1 MAGNIQ
7 GFIKELAFEEA
18 LTNHLLKYGWNE
30 VIKNPTEEELV
41 ENWANII
48 YDNNREIDKLGNY
61 PLTASEMQQVMDTV
75 NMKSSPYEMN
85 RFINGKE
92 VCIKRD
98 NEADTNNFG
107 KEVYLK
113 IFDPMEISSGQS
125 RYQIVR
131 QPKFKS
137 ADAMLGDR
145 HGDVMLLINGMP
157 VIHIEL
163 KRSKIDVS
171 QACFQIKRYVHEG
184 VFQSGIFSMV
194 QIYVAM
200 TPEKTLYFANPGTE
214 DRFQKQFYFHWADY
228 NNNEI
233 HDWKQVASN
242 LLSIPMAHQMV
253 GFYTIADDKDKT
265 LKVLRSY
272 QYFAVSKI
280 SDVVHNTNWDDHLHR
295 GGYVWHTTGSGKTM
309 TSFKSAQLIATSGDA
324 DKVVFLLDR
333 IELALQSLDEFRGFA
348 GEGDEIQDTADTSV
362 LLAKLKSTDNDD
374 RLIVTSIQKMSN
386 IKEGAPASGGGT
398 ITREL
403 IEKIG
408 KKRLV
413 FIIDE
418 CHRSVFGDMLIS
430 IKHTFPRALLFG
442 FTGTPVFEEN
452 AKHEITTE
460 TLFGDTL
467 HKYTIASGIPD
478 GNVLGFDPYMVKTYD
493 DDELRELVA
502 FHQIDLKLI
511 ERNPGQPTKK
521 RTTEQYLKLIS
532 EDEELRKIY
541 DRFVN
546 KLKMQETY
554 TEDGKPMKGIEA
566 YLPRDIYECD
576 KHHIAVAN
584 DIVKSREKLSKNGKF
599 HAMLATK
606 NIPEAIAYYQLF
618 KQYHPSLNVVAVFDS
633 NIDNS
638 DGGIVREDAI
648 KEMLTDYNAKYGTNY
663 QLANYAKYKKDVA
676 KRLAHKKPYI
686 CIENDHSQQIDLL
699 IVVTQMLT
707 GYDSKWIN
715 TLYVDKVM
723 KYVDIIQAF
732 SRTNRLFG
740 PDKPFGTIKYYTK
753 PYTMEQ
759 NINDALEVYVD
770 RPLGVFVD
778 KLEKN
783 LSNINQR
790 FLTIR
795 DIFHSHKIMHFE
807 KLPDSRESRNMFA
820 KCFSEM
826 THLLEAAKLQGFVW
840 EKSEYEFQHGNT
852 YTKVK
857 MELDEQTYLILLQRY
872 RELFE
877 GGGEGG
883 DPKEAWEYT
892 IDTYITETGTG
903 TINADYINSK
913 FQKFIKNL
921 YTEGAGSEITKAAF
935 EELCKTFA
943 TLSQKDQ
950 RTALIILHD
959 IQSGDL
965 HLEQGKTINDYIAEY
980 QISELKKQIMN
991 LSEATGVNASQLI
1004 NIMSSDVNEQNLN
1017 EFNRFENLKLTLDL
1031 QKTRDFLVRITG
1043 SVCPPFLVMP
1053 KADQI
1058 LRKFILDSAAR
1069 EHILLAWL
1077 HDDVTLEN
1085 AATPLADEETDKPTE
1100 ENTEDATE
1108 EPTPN
1113 NDKIRCCIKDIL
1125 ENTLAGV
1132 ARHMRPQEEVID
1144 SVFYVLGKESLES
1157 LDSVGLFI
1165 SRAFSNLFAKK
1176 PTIVDKHVA
1185 FNLLVTK
1192 FEAYLKK
1199 LYYLMENKE
1208 VGPYHEGEPVTWK
1221 DVIHAI
1227 RPLWSLKYHG
1237 KAEYQTL
1244 YQYLMMVKE
1253 WRNKEAHISPT
1264 ASEQEIDTAI
1274 NIIITMYFYATGSCI
1289 TELESK
1295 VHNVGEEKGA
1305 KPVAP
1310 HSYSRY
1316 VFDNENATGQDDG
1329 FDGYGNEVMMAAERL
1344 SVNDLNEATRWEI
1357 LKKSITKLIN
1367 YSYSRKNAVFTKL
1380 RHWEAI
1386 YRIAVDYGFAI
1397 DGDYDYFKK
1406 KIDEMELR
1414 NLPYRLSSHFLASN
1428 NVGVY
1433 AKDIKEW
1440 TDEGL
1445 EGRKLAEYE
1454 DIKKCADVFEVIV
1467 ENMIKESKSN

>member
-1 MAGNIQ
+1 MADNIQ
-7 GFIKELAFEEA
+7 SFIKELAFEEA
-18 LTNHLLKYGWNE
+18 LTNHLLGHGWNE
-30 VIKNPTEEELV
+30 VIMNPTEEQLV
-41 ENWANII
+41 ENWARII
-48 YDNNREIDKLGNY
+48 YDNNREIDKLGNC
-61 PLTASEMQQVMDTV
+61 PLTASEMQQVMDKV
-75 NMKSSPYEMN
+75 NMVSSPYEMN
-85 RFINGKE
+85 RFINAKQ

-125 RYQIVR
+125 RYQIAR
-131 QPKFKS
+131 QPKFKTAS
-137 ADAMLGDR
+137 EMMGDR
-145 HGDVMLLINGMP
+145 RGDVMLLINGMP

-163 KRSKIDVS
+163 KRSKVDVS

-200 TPEKTLYFANPGTE
+200 TPEETLYFANPGTE
-214 DRFQKQFYFHWADY
+214 DRFSPQFYFHWEDF
-228 NNNEI
+228 NNVI
-233 HDWKQVASN
+233 VRDWRQVATN

-280 SDVVHNTNWDDHLHR
+280 SDRVKETNWDDHLHR
-295 GGYVWHTTGSGKTM
+295 GGYIWHTTGSGKTM
-309 TSFKSAQLIATSGDA
+309 SSFKSAELIAKSGDA

-333 IELALQSLDEFRGFA
+333 IELALQSLDEYRGFA
-348 GEGDEIQDTADTSV
+348 GESDEIQDTADTSV

-386 IKEGAPASGGGT
+386 LKEGAAISGGGT
-398 ITREL
+398 ITKEL
-403 IEKIG
+403 IDKIG

-418 CHRSVFGDMLIS
+418 CHRSVFGDMLVS

-452 AKHEITTE
+452 AKNEITTE
-460 TLFGDTL
+460 TLFGDML

-478 GNVLGFDPYMVKTYD
+478 GNVLGFDPYMVNTYD
-493 DDELRELVA
+493 ENELRELVA
-502 FHQIDLKLI
+502 FRQIDLKLK
-511 ERNPGQPTKK
+511 ERNPDEPISQKSV
-521 RTTEQYLKLIS
+521 EEYLELIDR
-532 EDEELRKIY
+532 DEELAKIY

-546 KLKMQETY
+546 QLQMPESY
-554 TEDGKPMKGIEA
+554 TENGKQIRGIEA
-566 YLPRDIYECD
+566 YLPKDIYQCD
-576 KHHIAVAN
+576 KHHIEVAN
-584 DIVKSREKLSKNGKF
+584 DIMKSREKLSKNGKF

-618 KQYHPSLNVVAVFDS
+618 KQYHPSLNVVAVFDN

-648 KEMLTDYNAKYGTNY
+648 NEMLTDYNAKYGMNY
-663 QLANYAKYKKDVA
+663 RLANYAQYKKDVA

-686 CIENDHSQQIDLL
+686 GIENDHAQQIDLL

-740 PDKPFGTIKYYTK
+740 PDKPFGTIKYYAY

-790 FLTIR
+790 FLSIR
-795 DIFHSHKIMHFE
+795 DIFHSHNIMSFE
-807 KLPDSRESRNMFA
+807 KLPETREDRNMFA

-840 EKSEYEFQHGNT
+840 EKSEYEFQHGST
-852 YTKVK
+852 YTTVK

-877 GGGEGG
+877 HVGPGEPK
-883 DPKEAWEYT
+883 DPWEYQ

-903 TINADYINSK
+903 TINAEYINSK

-921 YTEGAGSEITKAAF
+921 YTEGPGSEMTKAAL

-965 HLEQGKTINDYIAEY
+965 HLEQGKTIYDYIAEY
-980 QISELKKQIMN
+980 QITELKKQIMN

-1031 QKTRDFLVRITG
+1031 QKTREFLKKITG
-1043 SVCPPFLVMP
+1043 ADCPPFLVMP

-1058 LRKFILDSAAR
+1058 LRKFILDSVAR
-1069 EHILLAWL
+1069 EYILLAWL
-1077 HDDVTLEN
+1077 HDEITLEN
-1085 AATPLADEETDKPTE
+1085 AASYPSSEETVTNQEEKPDEEPV
-1100 ENTEDATE
+1100 
-1108 EPTPN
+1108 PN
-1113 NDKIRCCIKDIL
+1113 IDKIRYSIKDIL
-1125 ENTLAGV
+1125 KGTLADV
-1132 ARHMRPQEEVID
+1132 ESYMRPQEEVLD
-1144 SVFYVLGKESLES
+1144 SVFYVLGKETLET
-1157 LDSVGLFI
+1157 LDGVGLFI
-1165 SRAFSNLFAKK
+1165 NRAFTNLFVKEAS
-1176 PTIVDKHVA
+1176 IVDKHVA

-1199 LYYLMENKE
+1199 LYYLMKGKE
-1208 VGPYHEGEPVTWK
+1208 VSPQHEGAPVTWK
-1221 DVIHAI
+1221 DVIHAV
-1227 RPLWSLKYHG
+1227 RPLWTLKYND
-1237 KAEYQTL
+1237 KPAYQTL
-1244 YQYLMMVKE
+1244 YQYLLMVKE
-1253 WRNKEAHISPT
+1253 WRNNEAHISPT
-1264 ASEQEIDTAI
+1264 ASEQEIDAAI
-1274 NIIITMYFYATGSCI
+1274 HIDITMYFFATGSCI
-1289 TELESK
+1289 TKLESNRRSSERRK
-1295 VHNVGEEKGA
+1295 QILHPHPSRPYTLDNADSAEHEDMYGDSMMM
-1305 KPVAP
+1305 VAD
-1310 HSYSRY
+1310 R
-1316 VFDNENATGQDDG
+1316 
-1329 FDGYGNEVMMAAERL
+1329 M
-1344 SVNDLNEATRWEI
+1344 SVKNLEEATRLEI
-1357 LKKSITKLIN
+1357 LKSCITKLLN
-1367 YSYSRKNAVFTKL
+1367 YSYYKRNTVFCKL

-1386 YRIAVDYGFAI
+1386 YRVAVDYGFTI
-1397 DGDYDYFKK
+1397 DGDFSYFKTV
-1406 KIDEMELR
+1406 IDGMNLQD
-1414 NLPYRLSSHFLASN
+1414 LPYTLTPNFLAN
-1428 NVGVY
+1428 HHVGIY
-1433 AKDIKEW
+1433 TKDLKDW
-1440 TDEGL
+1440 TSEGL
-1445 EGRKLAEYE
+1445 EGKELSEYE
-1454 DIKKCADVFEVIV
+1454 DIKKCAYVFESIV
-1467 ENMIKESKSN
+1467 KNNIRVYKA

>member
-1 MAGNIQ
+1 MSNNIQ

-18 LTNHLLKYGWNE
+18 LTNHLLKHGWNE

-41 ENWANII
+41 QNWASII

-125 RYQIVR
+125 RYQIAR
-131 QPKFKS
+131 QPRFKT
-137 ADAMLGDR
+137 ADDMMGDR
-145 HGDVMLLINGMP
+145 RGDMMLLINGMP

-171 QACFQIKRYVHEG
+171 QACYQIKRYVHEG

-200 TPEKTLYFANPGTE
+200 TPEETLYFANPGGE
-214 DRFQKQFYFHWADY
+214 DRFQKQFYFHWEDF
-228 NNNEI
+228 NNQVVS
-233 HDWKQVASN
+233 DWKQVASN

-272 QYFAVSKI
+272 QYFAVSRI
-280 SDVVHNTNWDDHLHR
+280 SDVVKKTNWDDHLHR

-309 TSFKSAQLIATSGDA
+309 TSFKSAQLIAASGDA

-333 IELALQSLDEFRGFA
+333 IELALQSLDEYRGFA
-348 GEGDEIQDTADTSV
+348 GEEDEIQDTADTSI
-362 LLAKLKSTDNDD
+362 LLDKLKSTDNDD

-386 IKEGAPASGGGT
+386 IKEGAPTAGGGT

-403 IEKIG
+403 IDKIG
-408 KKRLV
+408 QKRLV

-442 FTGTPVFEEN
+442 FTGTPVFKEN
-452 AKHEITTE
+452 AKNEITTS
-460 TLFGDTL
+460 TLFGNEL
-467 HKYTIASGIPD
+467 HKYTIANGIPD
-478 GNVLGFDPYMVKTYD
+478 GNVLGFDPYMVNTYD
-493 DDELRELVA
+493 DNELRELVA
-502 FHQIDLKLI
+502 FHQIDLKLK
-511 ERNPGQPTKK
+511 ERNPDEPISKK
-521 RTTEQYLKLIS
+521 TTEDYLKLID
-532 EDEELRKIY
+532 EDEELRNIY

-546 KLKMQETY
+546 KLQMPETY
-554 TEDGKPMKGIEA
+554 TENGKQTKGIEA
-566 YLPRDIYECD
+566 YLPSDIYECD

-584 DIVKSREKLSKNGKF
+584 DIMKSREKLSKNGKF

-606 NIPEAIAYYQLF
+606 NIPEAIAYYKLF
-618 KQYHPSLNVVAVFDS
+618 KKYHPSLNVVAVFDS

-648 KEMLTDYNAKYGTNY
+648 CEMLTDYNAKYGMSY
-663 QLANYAKYKKDVA
+663 KLANYAQYKKDVA

-686 CIENDHSQQIDLL
+686 GIEGDHSQQIDLL

-759 NINDALEVYVD
+759 NINDALDVYVD

-783 LSNINQR
+783 LCNINQR
-790 FLTIR
+790 FLSIR
-795 DIFHSHKIMHFE
+795 DIFHSQKIMNYE
-807 KLPDSRESRNMFA
+807 KLPEGREDRNMFA

-840 EKSEYEFQHGNT
+840 EKNEYEFQHGNT

-872 RELFE
+872 RELFQA
-877 GGGEGG
+877 GDGG
-883 DPKEAWEYT
+883 DPKEPWEYT

-903 TINADYINSK
+903 TINADYIDSK

-921 YTEGAGSEITKAAF
+921 YTEGPGSEMTKAAF

-950 RTALIILHD
+950 RTTLIILHD

-991 LSEATGVNASQLI
+991 LSEATDINASQLI
-1004 NIMSSDVNEQNLN
+1004 NIMSSNVDEKNLN
-1017 EFNRFENLKLTLDL
+1017 EYNRFENLKLTLNL
-1031 QKTRDFLVRITG
+1031 QKTREFLVRVTG
-1043 SVCPPFLVMP
+1043 SACPPFLVMP
-1053 KADQI
+1053 KMDQI
-1058 LRKFILDSAAR
+1058 LRKFILDSVSR
-1069 EHILLAWL
+1069 ERILLAWL

-1085 AATPLADEETDKPTE
+1085 AAEQAEAMENEDKEKADAEQQMAETGTTETDSH
-1100 ENTEDATE
+1100 
-1108 EPTPN
+1108 EPDV
-1113 NDKIRCCIKDIL
+1113 DKIKSSIRTIL
-1125 ENTLAGV
+1125 NSTLAGV
-1132 ARHMRPQEEVID
+1132 AENMRTEDEIVN
-1144 SVFYVLGKESLES
+1144 SVFYVLRRESLEE
-1157 LDSVGLFI
+1157 LDGVGIFI
-1165 SRAFSNLFAKK
+1165 SQAFASLFGKK
-1176 PTIVDKHVA
+1176 PTLVDKHVA

-1192 FEAYLKK
+1192 YEAYLKK
-1199 LYYLMENKE
+1199 LFYLMKGREIR
-1208 VGPYHEGEPVTWK
+1208 PHHEGEPVTWK
-1221 DVIHAI
+1221 DVIYAV
-1227 RPLWSLKYHG
+1227 RPLWSLKYSE
-1237 KAEYQTL
+1237 KSEYQTL
-1244 YQYLMMVKE
+1244 YQYLLMVKE

-1264 ASEQEIDTAI
+1264 ASEQEIDAAI
-1274 NIIITMYFYATGSCI
+1274 NIIITMYFFATGSCI
-1289 TELESK
+1289 TELESNGHD
-1295 VHNVGEEKGA
+1295 VEEDF
-1305 KPVAP
+1305 VAESP
-1310 HSYSRY
+1310 HKRARRY
-1316 VFDNENATGQDDG
+1316 VYKAELENERS
-1329 FDGYGNEVMMAAERL
+1329 MAAEGLDDSKREE
-1344 SVNDLNEATRWEI
+1344 N
-1357 LKKSITKLIN
+1357 KK
-1367 YSYSRKNAVFTKL
+1367 Y
-1380 RHWEAI
+1380 
-1386 YRIAVDYGFAI
+1386 
-1397 DGDYDYFKK
+1397 KK
-1406 KIDEMELR
+1406 QD
-1414 NLPYRLSSHFLASN
+1414 
-1428 NVGVY
+1428 
-1433 AKDIKEW
+1433 
-1440 TDEGL
+1440 
-1445 EGRKLAEYE
+1445 
-1454 DIKKCADVFEVIV
+1454 
-1467 ENMIKESKSN
+1467 

>member
-1 MAGNIQ
+1 MSNNIQ

-18 LTNHLLKYGWNE
+18 LTNHLLKHGWNE

-41 ENWANII
+41 ENWASII

-75 NMKSSPYEMN
+75 NMKGSPYEMN
-85 RFINGKE
+85 RFINGKQ

-125 RYQIVR
+125 RYQIAR
-131 QPKFKS
+131 QPRFKT
-137 ADAMLGDR
+137 ADDMMGDR
-145 HGDVMLLINGMP
+145 RGDMMLLINGMP

-171 QACFQIKRYVHEG
+171 QACYQIKRYVHEG

-200 TPEKTLYFANPGTE
+200 TPEETLYFANPGGE
-214 DRFQKQFYFHWADY
+214 DRFQKQFYFHWEDF
-228 NNNEI
+228 NNQVVS
-233 HDWKQVASN
+233 DWKQVASN

-272 QYFAVSKI
+272 QYFAVSRI
-280 SDVVHNTNWDDHLHR
+280 SDVVKKTNWDDHLHR

-309 TSFKSAQLIATSGDA
+309 TSFKSAQLIAASGDA

-333 IELALQSLDEFRGFA
+333 IELALQSLDEYRGFA
-348 GEGDEIQDTADTSV
+348 GDGDEIQDTADTSI
-362 LLAKLKSTDNDD
+362 LLDKLKSTDNDD

-386 IKEGAPASGGGT
+386 IKEGAPTAGGGT

-403 IEKIG
+403 IDKIG
-408 KKRLV
+408 QKRLV

-442 FTGTPVFEEN
+442 FTGTPVFKEN
-452 AKHEITTE
+452 AKNEITTG
-460 TLFGDTL
+460 TLFGNEL
-467 HKYTIASGIPD
+467 HKYTIANGIPD
-478 GNVLGFDPYMVKTYD
+478 GNVLGFDPYMVNTYD
-493 DDELRELVA
+493 DNELRELVA
-502 FHQIDLKLI
+502 FHQIDLKLK
-511 ERNPGQPTKK
+511 ERNPDEPISKK
-521 RTTEQYLKLIS
+521 TTEDYLKLID
-532 EDEELRKIY
+532 EDEELRNIY
-541 DRFVN
+541 GRFVN
-546 KLKMQETY
+546 KLQMPETY
-554 TEDGKPMKGIEA
+554 TENGKQMKGIEA

-584 DIVKSREKLSKNGKF
+584 DIMKSREKLSKNGKF

-606 NIPEAIAYYQLF
+606 NIPEAIAYYKLF
-618 KQYHPSLNVVAVFDS
+618 KKYHPSLNVVAVFDR

-648 KEMLTDYNAKYGTNY
+648 CEMLTDYNAKYGMNY
-663 QLANYAKYKKDVA
+663 KLANYAQYKKDVA

-686 CIENDHSQQIDLL
+686 GIEGDHSQQIDLL

-759 NINDALEVYVD
+759 NINDALDVYVD

-783 LSNINQR
+783 LCNINQR
-790 FLTIR
+790 FLSIR
-795 DIFHSHKIMHFE
+795 DIFHSQKIMNYE
-807 KLPDSRESRNMFA
+807 KLPEGREDRNMFA

-840 EKSEYEFQHGNT
+840 EKNEYEFQHGNT

-872 RELFE
+872 RELFQA
-877 GGGEGG
+877 GGGG
-883 DPKEAWEYT
+883 DPKEPWEYT

-903 TINADYINSK
+903 TINADYIDSK

-921 YTEGAGSEITKAAF
+921 YTEGPGSEMTKAAF

-991 LSEATGVNASQLI
+991 LSEATDINASQLI
-1004 NIMSSDVNEQNLN
+1004 NIMSSNVDEKNLN
-1017 EFNRFENLKLTLDL
+1017 EYNRFENLKLTLNL
-1031 QKTRDFLVRITG
+1031 QKTREFLVRVTG
-1043 SVCPPFLVMP
+1043 SACPPFLVMP
-1053 KADQI
+1053 KMDQI
-1058 LRKFILDSAAR
+1058 LRKFILDSVSR
-1069 EHILLAWL
+1069 ERILLAWL

-1085 AATPLADEETDKPTE
+1085 AAEQAEAMEKEDKEKANTENKAAETGATETDSH
-1100 ENTEDATE
+1100 
-1108 EPTPN
+1108 EPDV
-1113 NDKIRCCIKDIL
+1113 DKIKSGIRTIL
-1125 ENTLAGV
+1125 NSTLAGV
-1132 ARHMRPQEEVID
+1132 AENMRTEDEIVN
-1144 SVFYVLGKESLES
+1144 SVFYVLRRESLET
-1157 LDSVGLFI
+1157 LDGVGIFI
-1165 SRAFSNLFAKK
+1165 SQAFASLFGKK
-1176 PTIVDKHVA
+1176 PTLVDKHVA

-1192 FEAYLKK
+1192 YEAYLKK
-1199 LYYLMENKE
+1199 LFYLMKGREIR
-1208 VGPYHEGEPVTWK
+1208 PHHEGEPVTWK
-1221 DVIHAI
+1221 DVIYAV
-1227 RPLWSLKYHG
+1227 RPLWSLKYSE
-1237 KAEYQTL
+1237 KSEYQTL
-1244 YQYLMMVKE
+1244 YQYLLMVKE

-1264 ASEQEIDTAI
+1264 ASEQEIDAAI
-1274 NIIITMYFYATGSCI
+1274 NIIITMYFFATGSCI
-1289 TELESK
+1289 TELESNGHD
-1295 VHNVGEEKGA
+1295 VEEDF
-1305 KPVAP
+1305 VAESP
-1310 HSYSRY
+1310 HKRARRY
-1316 VFDNENATGQDDG
+1316 VYKAELENERS
-1329 FDGYGNEVMMAAERL
+1329 MAAEGLDDSKREE
-1344 SVNDLNEATRWEI
+1344 N
-1357 LKKSITKLIN
+1357 KK
-1367 YSYSRKNAVFTKL
+1367 Y
-1380 RHWEAI
+1380 
-1386 YRIAVDYGFAI
+1386 
-1397 DGDYDYFKK
+1397 KK
-1406 KIDEMELR
+1406 QD
-1414 NLPYRLSSHFLASN
+1414 
-1428 NVGVY
+1428 
-1433 AKDIKEW
+1433 
-1440 TDEGL
+1440 
-1445 EGRKLAEYE
+1445 
-1454 DIKKCADVFEVIV
+1454 
-1467 ENMIKESKSN
+1467 

>member
-1 MAGNIQ
+1 MSNNIQ

-18 LTNHLLKYGWNE
+18 LTNHLLKHGWNE

-41 ENWANII
+41 ENWASII

-125 RYQIVR
+125 RYQIAR
-131 QPKFKS
+131 QPRFKT
-137 ADAMLGDR
+137 ADDMMGDR
-145 HGDVMLLINGMP
+145 RGDMMLLINGMP

-171 QACFQIKRYVHEG
+171 QACYQIKRYVHEG

-200 TPEKTLYFANPGTE
+200 TPEETLYFANPGGE
-214 DRFQKQFYFHWADY
+214 DRFQKQFYFHWEDF
-228 NNNEI
+228 NNQVVS
-233 HDWKQVASN
+233 DWKQVASN

-272 QYFAVSKI
+272 QYFAVSRI
-280 SDVVHNTNWDDHLHR
+280 SDVVKKTNWDDHLHR

-309 TSFKSAQLIATSGDA
+309 TSFKSAQLIAASGDA

-333 IELALQSLDEFRGFA
+333 IELALQSLDEYRGFA
-348 GEGDEIQDTADTSV
+348 GEGDEIQDTADTSI
-362 LLAKLKSTDNDD
+362 LLDKLKSIDNDD

-386 IKEGAPASGGGT
+386 IKEGAPTAGGGT

-403 IEKIG
+403 IDKIG
-408 KKRLV
+408 QKRLV

-442 FTGTPVFEEN
+442 FTGTPVFKEN
-452 AKHEITTE
+452 AKNEITTG
-460 TLFGDTL
+460 TLFGNQL
-467 HKYTIASGIPD
+467 HKYTIANGIPD
-478 GNVLGFDPYMVKTYD
+478 GNVLGFDPYMVNTYD
-493 DDELRELVA
+493 DNELRELVA
-502 FHQIDLKLI
+502 FHQIDLKLK
-511 ERNPGQPTKK
+511 ERNPDEPISKK
-521 RTTEQYLKLIS
+521 TTEDYLKLID
-532 EDEELRKIY
+532 EDEELRNIY

-546 KLKMQETY
+546 KLQMPEAY
-554 TEDGKPMKGIEA
+554 TENGKQMKGIEA
-566 YLPRDIYECD
+566 YLPSDIYECD

-584 DIVKSREKLSKNGKF
+584 DIMKSREKLSKNGKF

-606 NIPEAIAYYQLF
+606 NIPEAIAYYKLF
-618 KQYHPSLNVVAVFDS
+618 KKYHPSLNVVAVFDS

-648 KEMLTDYNAKYGTNY
+648 CEMLTDYNAKYGMSY
-663 QLANYAKYKKDVA
+663 KIANYAQYKKDVA

-686 CIENDHSQQIDLL
+686 GIENDHSQQIDLL

-759 NINDALEVYVD
+759 NINDALDVYVD

-783 LSNINQR
+783 LCNINQR
-790 FLTIR
+790 YLSIR
-795 DIFHSHKIMHFE
+795 DIFHSQKIMNYE
-807 KLPDSRESRNMFA
+807 KLPEGREDRNMFA

-840 EKSEYEFQHGNT
+840 EKNEYEFQHGNT

-872 RELFE
+872 RELFQA
-877 GGGEGG
+877 GGGG
-883 DPKEAWEYT
+883 DPKEPWEYT

-903 TINADYINSK
+903 TINADYIDSK

-921 YTEGAGSEITKAAF
+921 YTEGPGSEMTKAAF

-991 LSEATGVNASQLI
+991 LSEATDINASQLI
-1004 NIMSSDVNEQNLN
+1004 NIMSSNVDEKNLN
-1017 EFNRFENLKLTLDL
+1017 EYNRFENLKLTLNL
-1031 QKTRDFLVRITG
+1031 QKTREFLVRVTG
-1043 SVCPPFLVMP
+1043 SACPPFLVMP
-1053 KADQI
+1053 KMDQI
-1058 LRKFILDSAAR
+1058 LRKFILDSVSR
-1069 EHILLAWL
+1069 ERILLAWL

-1085 AATPLADEETDKPTE
+1085 AAEQAEAMEKEDKEKANTENKAAETGTTETDSH
-1100 ENTEDATE
+1100 
-1108 EPTPN
+1108 EPDV
-1113 NDKIRCCIKDIL
+1113 DKIKSSIRTIL
-1125 ENTLAGV
+1125 NSTLAGV
-1132 ARHMRPQEEVID
+1132 AENMRTEDEIVN
-1144 SVFYVLGKESLES
+1144 SVFYVLRRESLET
-1157 LDSVGLFI
+1157 LDGVGIFI
-1165 SRAFSNLFAKK
+1165 SQAFASLFGKK
-1176 PTIVDKHVA
+1176 PTLVDKHVA

-1192 FEAYLKK
+1192 YEAYLKK
-1199 LYYLMENKE
+1199 LFYLMKGREIR
-1208 VGPYHEGEPVTWK
+1208 PHHEGDPVTWK
-1221 DVIHAI
+1221 DVIYAV
-1227 RPLWSLKYHG
+1227 RPLWSLKYSE
-1237 KAEYQTL
+1237 KSEYQTL
-1244 YQYLMMVKE
+1244 YQYLLMVKE

-1264 ASEQEIDTAI
+1264 ASEQEIDAAI
-1274 NIIITMYFYATGSCI
+1274 NIIITMYFFATGSCI
-1289 TELESK
+1289 TELESNGHD
-1295 VHNVGEEKGA
+1295 VEEYFA
-1305 KPVAP
+1305 AESP
-1310 HSYSRY
+1310 HKRARRY
-1316 VFDNENATGQDDG
+1316 VYKAELENERS
-1329 FDGYGNEVMMAAERL
+1329 MAAEGL
-1344 SVNDLNEATRWEI
+1344 
-1357 LKKSITKLIN
+1357 
-1367 YSYSRKNAVFTKL
+1367 
-1380 RHWEAI
+1380 
-1386 YRIAVDYGFAI
+1386 G
-1397 DGDYDYFKK
+1397 
-1406 KIDEMELR
+1406 R
-1414 NLPYRLSSHFLASN
+1414 N
-1428 NVGVY
+1428 
-1433 AKDIKEW
+1433 
-1440 TDEGL
+1440 
-1445 EGRKLAEYE
+1445 
-1454 DIKKCADVFEVIV
+1454 V
-1467 ENMIKESKSN
+1467 EC

>member
-1 MAGNIQ
+1 MSNNIQ

-18 LTNHLLKYGWNE
+18 LTNHLLKHGWNE

-41 ENWANII
+41 ENWASII

-85 RFINGKE
+85 RFINGKQ

-125 RYQIVR
+125 RYQIAR
-131 QPKFKS
+131 QPRFKT
-137 ADAMLGDR
+137 ADDMMGDR
-145 HGDVMLLINGMP
+145 RGDMMLLINGMP

-171 QACFQIKRYVHEG
+171 QACYQIKRYVHEG

-200 TPEKTLYFANPGTE
+200 TPEETLYFANPGGE
-214 DRFQKQFYFHWADY
+214 DRFQKQFYFHWEDF
-228 NNNEI
+228 NNQVVS
-233 HDWKQVASN
+233 DWKQVASN

-272 QYFAVSKI
+272 QYFAVSRI
-280 SDVVHNTNWDDHLHR
+280 SDVVKKTNWDDHLHR

-309 TSFKSAQLIATSGDA
+309 TSFKSAQLIAASGDA

-333 IELALQSLDEFRGFA
+333 IELALQSLDEYRGFA
-348 GEGDEIQDTADTSV
+348 GDGDEIQDTADTSI
-362 LLAKLKSTDNDD
+362 LLDKLKSTDNDD

-386 IKEGAPASGGGT
+386 IKEGAPTAGGGT

-403 IEKIG
+403 IDKIG
-408 KKRLV
+408 QKRLV

-442 FTGTPVFEEN
+442 FTGTPVFKEN
-452 AKHEITTE
+452 AKNEITTG
-460 TLFGDTL
+460 TLFGNEL
-467 HKYTIASGIPD
+467 HKYTIANGIPD
-478 GNVLGFDPYMVKTYD
+478 GNVLGFDPYMVNTYD
-493 DDELRELVA
+493 DNELRELVA
-502 FHQIDLKLI
+502 FHQIDLKLK
-511 ERNPGQPTKK
+511 ERNPDEPISKK
-521 RTTEQYLKLIS
+521 TTEDYLKLID
-532 EDEELRKIY
+532 EDEELRNIY

-546 KLKMQETY
+546 KLQMPEAY
-554 TEDGKPMKGIEA
+554 TENGKQMKGIEA
-566 YLPRDIYECD
+566 YLPSDIYECD

-584 DIVKSREKLSKNGKF
+584 DIMKSREKLSKNGKF

-606 NIPEAIAYYQLF
+606 NIPEAIAYYKLF
-618 KQYHPSLNVVAVFDS
+618 KKYHPSLNVVAVFDS

-648 KEMLTDYNAKYGTNY
+648 CEMLTDYNAKYGMSY
-663 QLANYAKYKKDVA
+663 KLANYAQYKKDVA

-686 CIENDHSQQIDLL
+686 GIEGDHSQQIDLL

-759 NINDALEVYVD
+759 NINDALDVYVD

-783 LSNINQR
+783 LCNINQR
-790 FLTIR
+790 FLSIR
-795 DIFHSHKIMHFE
+795 DIFHSQKIMNYE
-807 KLPDSRESRNMFA
+807 KLPEGREDRNMFA

-852 YTKVK
+852 YTNVK

-872 RELFE
+872 RELFQA
-877 GGGEGG
+877 GGGG
-883 DPKEAWEYT
+883 DPKEPWEYT

-903 TINADYINSK
+903 TINADYIDSK

-921 YTEGAGSEITKAAF
+921 YTEGPGSEMTKAAF

-991 LSEATGVNASQLI
+991 LSEATDINASQLI
-1004 NIMSSDVNEQNLN
+1004 NIMSSNVDEKNLN
-1017 EFNRFENLKLTLDL
+1017 EYNRFENLKLTLNL
-1031 QKTRDFLVRITG
+1031 QKTREFLVRVTG
-1043 SVCPPFLVMP
+1043 SACPPFLVMP
-1053 KADQI
+1053 KMDQI
-1058 LRKFILDSAAR
+1058 LRKFILDSVSR
-1069 EHILLAWL
+1069 ERILLAWL

-1085 AATPLADEETDKPTE
+1085 AAEQAEAMEKEDKEKANTENKAAETGTTETDSH
-1100 ENTEDATE
+1100 
-1108 EPTPN
+1108 EPDV
-1113 NDKIRCCIKDIL
+1113 DKIKSSIRTIL
-1125 ENTLAGV
+1125 NSTLAGV
-1132 ARHMRPQEEVID
+1132 AENMRTEDEIVN
-1144 SVFYVLGKESLES
+1144 SVFYVLRRESLES
-1157 LDSVGLFI
+1157 LDGVGIFI
-1165 SRAFSNLFAKK
+1165 SQAFASLFGKK
-1176 PTIVDKHVA
+1176 PTLVDKHVA

-1192 FEAYLKK
+1192 YEAYLKK
-1199 LYYLMENKE
+1199 LFYLMKGRE
-1208 VGPYHEGEPVTWK
+1208 VRPHHEGDPVTWK
-1221 DVIHAI
+1221 DVIYAVH
-1227 RPLWSLKYHG
+1227 PLWSLKYSE
-1237 KAEYQTL
+1237 KSEYQTL
-1244 YQYLMMVKE
+1244 YQYLLMVKE

-1264 ASEQEIDTAI
+1264 ASEQEIDAAI
-1274 NIIITMYFYATGSCI
+1274 NIIITMYFFATGSCI
-1289 TELESK
+1289 TELESNGHD
-1295 VHNVGEEKGA
+1295 VEEDF
-1305 KPVAP
+1305 VAEPP
-1310 HSYSRY
+1310 HKRARRY
-1316 VFDNENATGQDDG
+1316 VYKAELENERS
-1329 FDGYGNEVMMAAERL
+1329 MAAEGL
-1344 SVNDLNEATRWEI
+1344 
-1357 LKKSITKLIN
+1357 
-1367 YSYSRKNAVFTKL
+1367 
-1380 RHWEAI
+1380 
-1386 YRIAVDYGFAI
+1386 G
-1397 DGDYDYFKK
+1397 
-1406 KIDEMELR
+1406 R
-1414 NLPYRLSSHFLASN
+1414 N
-1428 NVGVY
+1428 
-1433 AKDIKEW
+1433 
-1440 TDEGL
+1440 
-1445 EGRKLAEYE
+1445 
-1454 DIKKCADVFEVIV
+1454 V
-1467 ENMIKESKSN
+1467 EC

>member
-1 MAGNIQ
+1 MSNNIQ

-18 LTNHLLKYGWNE
+18 LTNHLLKHGWNE

-41 ENWANII
+41 ENWASII

-125 RYQIVR
+125 RYQIAR
-131 QPKFKS
+131 QPRFKT
-137 ADAMLGDR
+137 AYDMMGDR
-145 HGDVMLLINGMP
+145 RGDMMLLINGMP

-171 QACFQIKRYVHEG
+171 QACYQIKRYVHEG

-200 TPEKTLYFANPGTE
+200 TPEETLYFANHGGE
-214 DRFQKQFYFHWADY
+214 DRFQKQFYFHWEDF
-228 NNNEI
+228 NNQVVS
-233 HDWKQVASN
+233 DWKQVASN

-272 QYFAVSKI
+272 QYFAVSRI
-280 SDVVHNTNWDDHLHR
+280 SDVVKKTNWDDHLHR

-309 TSFKSAQLIATSGDA
+309 TSFKSAQLIAASGDA

-333 IELALQSLDEFRGFA
+333 IELALQSLDEYRGFA
-348 GEGDEIQDTADTSV
+348 GEGDEIQDTADTSI
-362 LLAKLKSTDNDD
+362 LLDKLKSTDNDD

-386 IKEGAPASGGGT
+386 IKEGAPTAGGGT

-403 IEKIG
+403 IDNIG
-408 KKRLV
+408 QKRLV

-442 FTGTPVFEEN
+442 FTGTPVFKEN
-452 AKHEITTE
+452 AKNEITTG
-460 TLFGDTL
+460 TLFGNEL
-467 HKYTIASGIPD
+467 HKYTIANGIPD
-478 GNVLGFDPYMVKTYD
+478 GNVLGFDPYMVNTYD
-493 DDELRELVA
+493 DNELRELVA
-502 FHQIDLKLI
+502 FHQIDIKLK
-511 ERNPGQPTKK
+511 ERNPDEPISKK
-521 RTTEQYLKLIS
+521 TTEDYLKLID
-532 EDEELRKIY
+532 EDEELRNIY

-546 KLKMQETY
+546 KLQMPEAY
-554 TEDGKPMKGIEA
+554 TENGKQTKGIEA
-566 YLPRDIYECD
+566 YLPSDIYECD

-584 DIVKSREKLSKNGKF
+584 DIMKSREKLSKNGKF

-606 NIPEAIAYYQLF
+606 NIPEAIAYYKLF
-618 KQYHPSLNVVAVFDS
+618 KKYHPSLNVVAVFDS

-648 KEMLTDYNAKYGTNY
+648 CEMLTDYNAKYGMSY
-663 QLANYAKYKKDVA
+663 KIANYAQYKKDVA

-686 CIENDHSQQIDLL
+686 GIENDHSQQIDLL

-759 NINDALEVYVD
+759 NINDALDVYVD

-783 LSNINQR
+783 LCNINQR
-790 FLTIR
+790 FLSIR
-795 DIFHSHKIMHFE
+795 DIFHSQKIMNYE
-807 KLPDSRESRNMFA
+807 KLPEGREDRNMFA

-840 EKSEYEFQHGNT
+840 EKNEYEFQHGNT

-872 RELFE
+872 RELFQA
-877 GGGEGG
+877 GGGG
-883 DPKEAWEYT
+883 DPKEPWEYT

-903 TINADYINSK
+903 TINADYIDSK

-921 YTEGAGSEITKAAF
+921 YTEGPGSEMTKAAF

-991 LSEATGVNASQLI
+991 LSEATDINASQLI
-1004 NIMSSDVNEQNLN
+1004 NIMSSNVDEKNLN
-1017 EFNRFENLKLTLDL
+1017 EYNRFENLKLTLNL
-1031 QKTRDFLVRITG
+1031 QKTREFLVRVTG
-1043 SVCPPFLVMP
+1043 SACPPFLVMP
-1053 KADQI
+1053 KMDQI
-1058 LRKFILDSAAR
+1058 LRKFILDSVSR
-1069 EHILLAWL
+1069 ERILLAWL

-1085 AATPLADEETDKPTE
+1085 AAEQAEAMEKEDKEKANAENKAAEIGTTETDSH
-1100 ENTEDATE
+1100 
-1108 EPTPN
+1108 EPDV
-1113 NDKIRCCIKDIL
+1113 DKIKSKIRTIL
-1125 ENTLAGV
+1125 NSTLAGV
-1132 ARHMRPQEEVID
+1132 AENMRTEDEIVN
-1144 SVFYVLGKESLES
+1144 SVFYVLRRESLES
-1157 LDSVGLFI
+1157 LDGVGIFI
-1165 SRAFSNLFAKK
+1165 SQAFASLFGKK
-1176 PTIVDKHVA
+1176 PTLVDKHVA

-1192 FEAYLKK
+1192 YEAYLKK
-1199 LYYLMENKE
+1199 LFYLMKGREIR
-1208 VGPYHEGEPVTWK
+1208 PHHEGEPVTWK
-1221 DVIHAI
+1221 DVIYAV
-1227 RPLWSLKYHG
+1227 RPLWSLKYSE
-1237 KAEYQTL
+1237 KSEYQTL
-1244 YQYLMMVKE
+1244 YQYLLMVKE

-1264 ASEQEIDTAI
+1264 ASEQEIDAAI
-1274 NIIITMYFYATGSCI
+1274 NIIITMYFFATGSCI
-1289 TELESK
+1289 TELESNGHD
-1295 VHNVGEEKGA
+1295 VEEDFAAENTHKRA
-1305 KPVAP
+1305 R
-1310 HSYSRY
+1310 RY
-1316 VFDNENATGQDDG
+1316 VYKAKLENERS
-1329 FDGYGNEVMMAAERL
+1329 MAAEGL
-1344 SVNDLNEATRWEI
+1344 
-1357 LKKSITKLIN
+1357 
-1367 YSYSRKNAVFTKL
+1367 
-1380 RHWEAI
+1380 
-1386 YRIAVDYGFAI
+1386 G
-1397 DGDYDYFKK
+1397 
-1406 KIDEMELR
+1406 R
-1414 NLPYRLSSHFLASN
+1414 N
-1428 NVGVY
+1428 
-1433 AKDIKEW
+1433 
-1440 TDEGL
+1440 
-1445 EGRKLAEYE
+1445 
-1454 DIKKCADVFEVIV
+1454 V
-1467 ENMIKESKSN
+1467 EC

>member
-1 MAGNIQ
+1 MSNNIQ

-18 LTNHLLKYGWNE
+18 LTNHLLKHGWNE

-41 ENWANII
+41 ENWASII

-85 RFINGKE
+85 RFINGKQ

-125 RYQIVR
+125 RYQIAR
-131 QPKFKS
+131 QPRFKT
-137 ADAMLGDR
+137 ADDMMGDR
-145 HGDVMLLINGMP
+145 RGDMMLLINGMP

-171 QACFQIKRYVHEG
+171 QACYQIKRYVHEG

-200 TPEKTLYFANPGTE
+200 TPEETLYFANPGGE
-214 DRFQKQFYFHWADY
+214 DRFQKQFYFHWEDF
-228 NNNEI
+228 NNQVVS
-233 HDWKQVASN
+233 DWKQVASN

-272 QYFAVSKI
+272 QYFAVSRI
-280 SDVVHNTNWDDHLHR
+280 SDVVKKTNWDDHLHR

-309 TSFKSAQLIATSGDA
+309 TSFKSAQLIAASGDA

-333 IELALQSLDEFRGFA
+333 IELALQSLDEYRGFA
-348 GEGDEIQDTADTSV
+348 GEGDEIQDTADTSI
-362 LLAKLKSTDNDD
+362 LLDKLKSTDNDD

-386 IKEGAPASGGGT
+386 VKEGAPTAGGGT

-403 IEKIG
+403 IDKIG
-408 KKRLV
+408 QKRLV

-442 FTGTPVFEEN
+442 FTGTPVFKEN
-452 AKHEITTE
+452 AKNEITTG
-460 TLFGDTL
+460 TLFGNEL
-467 HKYTIASGIPD
+467 HKYTIANGIPD
-478 GNVLGFDPYMVKTYD
+478 GNVLGFDPYMVNTYD
-493 DDELRELVA
+493 DNELRELVA
-502 FHQIDLKLI
+502 FHQIDLKLK
-511 ERNPGQPTKK
+511 ERNPDEPISKK
-521 RTTEQYLKLIS
+521 TTEDYLKLID
-532 EDEELRKIY
+532 EDEELRNIY

-546 KLKMQETY
+546 KLQMPEAY
-554 TEDGKPMKGIEA
+554 TENGKQMKGIEA

-584 DIVKSREKLSKNGKF
+584 DIMKSREKLSKNGKF

-606 NIPEAIAYYQLF
+606 NIPEAIAYYKLF
-618 KQYHPSLNVVAVFDS
+618 KKYHPSLNVVAVFDS

-648 KEMLTDYNAKYGTNY
+648 CEMLTDYNAKYGMSY
-663 QLANYAKYKKDVA
+663 KLANYAQYKKDVA

-686 CIENDHSQQIDLL
+686 GIEGDHSQQIDLL

-759 NINDALEVYVD
+759 NINDALDVYVD

-783 LSNINQR
+783 LCNINQR
-790 FLTIR
+790 FLSIR
-795 DIFHSHKIMHFE
+795 DIFHSQKIMNYE
-807 KLPDSRESRNMFA
+807 KLPEGREDRNMFA

-840 EKSEYEFQHGNT
+840 EKNEYEFQHGNT

-872 RELFE
+872 RELFQA
-877 GGGEGG
+877 GGGG
-883 DPKEAWEYT
+883 DPKEPWEYT

-903 TINADYINSK
+903 TINADYIDSK

-921 YTEGAGSEITKAAF
+921 YTEGPGSEMTKAAF

-991 LSEATGVNASQLI
+991 LSEATDINASQLI
-1004 NIMSSDVNEQNLN
+1004 NIMSSNVDEKNLN
-1017 EFNRFENLKLTLDL
+1017 EYNRFENLKLTLNL
-1031 QKTRDFLVRITG
+1031 QKTREFLVRVTG
-1043 SVCPPFLVMP
+1043 SACPPFLVMP
-1053 KADQI
+1053 KMDQI
-1058 LRKFILDSAAR
+1058 LRKFILDSVSR
-1069 EHILLAWL
+1069 ERILLAWL

-1085 AATPLADEETDKPTE
+1085 AAEQAEAMEKEDKEKANAENKAAETGTTETDSH
-1100 ENTEDATE
+1100 
-1108 EPTPN
+1108 EPDV
-1113 NDKIRCCIKDIL
+1113 DKIKSSIRTIL
-1125 ENTLAGV
+1125 NSTLAGV
-1132 ARHMRPQEEVID
+1132 AENMRTEDEIVN
-1144 SVFYVLGKESLES
+1144 SVFYVLRRESLET
-1157 LDSVGLFI
+1157 LDGVGIFI
-1165 SRAFSNLFAKK
+1165 SQAFASLFGKK
-1176 PTIVDKHVA
+1176 PTLVDKHVA

-1192 FEAYLKK
+1192 YEAYLKK
-1199 LYYLMENKE
+1199 LFYLMKGRE
-1208 VGPYHEGEPVTWK
+1208 VRPHHEGEPVTWK
-1221 DVIHAI
+1221 DVIYAV
-1227 RPLWSLKYHG
+1227 RPLWSLKYSE
-1237 KAEYQTL
+1237 KSEYQTL
-1244 YQYLMMVKE
+1244 YQYLLMVKE

-1264 ASEQEIDTAI
+1264 ASEQEIDAAI
-1274 NIIITMYFYATGSCI
+1274 NIIITMYFFATGSCI
-1289 TELESK
+1289 TELESNGHD
-1295 VHNVGEEKGA
+1295 VEEDFA
-1305 KPVAP
+1305 AEPP
-1310 HSYSRY
+1310 HKRARRY
-1316 VFDNENATGQDDG
+1316 VYKAELENERS
-1329 FDGYGNEVMMAAERL
+1329 MAAEGLDDSKREE
-1344 SVNDLNEATRWEI
+1344 N
-1357 LKKSITKLIN
+1357 KK
-1367 YSYSRKNAVFTKL
+1367 Y
-1380 RHWEAI
+1380 
-1386 YRIAVDYGFAI
+1386 
-1397 DGDYDYFKK
+1397 KK
-1406 KIDEMELR
+1406 QD
-1414 NLPYRLSSHFLASN
+1414 
-1428 NVGVY
+1428 
-1433 AKDIKEW
+1433 
-1440 TDEGL
+1440 
-1445 EGRKLAEYE
+1445 
-1454 DIKKCADVFEVIV
+1454 
-1467 ENMIKESKSN
+1467 

>member
-1 MAGNIQ
+1 MSDNIQ

-18 LTNHLLKYGWNE
+18 LTNHLLDHGWNE

-41 ENWANII
+41 ENWASII

-61 PLTASEMQQVMDTV
+61 PLTASEMQQVIDAV
-75 NMKSSPYEMN
+75 NMKNSPYEMN
-85 RFINGKE
+85 RFINGKQ

-98 NEADTNNFG
+98 NEADTNNYG

-125 RYQIVR
+125 RYQIAR
-131 QPKFKS
+131 QPRFKT
-137 ADAMLGDR
+137 ADDMLGDR
-145 HGDVMLLINGMP
+145 RGDMMLLINGMP

-171 QACFQIKRYVHEG
+171 QACYQIKRYVHEG

-200 TPEKTLYFANPGTE
+200 TPEETLYFANPGTE
-214 DRFQKQFYFHWADY
+214 DRFQKQYYFHWEDF
-228 NNNEI
+228 NNEI
-233 HDWKQVASN
+233 VSDWKQVATN

-280 SDVVHNTNWDDHLHR
+280 SDVVKKTNWDDHQHR
-295 GGYVWHTTGSGKTM
+295 GGYIWHTTGSGKTM
-309 TSFKSAQLIATSGDA
+309 TSFKSAQLIAASGDA

-333 IELALQSLDEFRGFA
+333 IELALQSLDEYRGFA
-348 GEGDEIQDTADTSV
+348 GDGDEIQDTADTSI

-386 IKEGAPASGGGT
+386 IKEGGN
-398 ITREL
+398 ITKEVL
-403 IEKIG
+403 EKIG

-418 CHRSVFGDMLIS
+418 CHRSVFGDMLMS
-430 IKHTFPRALLFG
+430 IKRTFPRALLFG

-452 AKHEITTE
+452 AKNEITTK
-460 TLFGDTL
+460 TLFGNGL
-467 HKYTIASGIPD
+467 HKYTIANGIPD
-478 GNVLGFDPYMVKTYD
+478 GNVLGFDPYMVETYD
-493 DDELRELVA
+493 EDELRELVA
-502 FHQIDLKLI
+502 FHQIDLKLK
-511 ERNPGQPTKK
+511 ERNPDEPISKK
-521 RTTEQYLKLIS
+521 TTEDYLKLIDK
-532 EDEELRKIY
+532 DEELGKIY

-546 KLKMQETY
+546 KLQMPEAY
-554 TEDGKPMKGIEA
+554 TENGKLVKGLEA
-566 YLPRDIYECD
+566 YLPKNIYECD
-576 KHHIAVAN
+576 KHHVAVAN

-618 KQYHPSLNVVAVFDS
+618 KKYHPSLNVVAVFDN

-648 KEMLTDYNAKYGTNY
+648 KEMLMDYNAKYGTSY
-663 QLANYAKYKKDVA
+663 KLANYAQYKKDVA

-686 CIENDHSQQIDLL
+686 GIEGDHSKQIDLL

-783 LSNINQR
+783 LCNINQR

-795 DIFHSHKIMHFE
+795 DIFHSQKIMNFE
-807 KLPDSRESRNMFA
+807 RLPESREDRNMFA

-857 MELDEQTYLILLQRY
+857 MELDEPTYLILLQRY
-872 RELFE
+872 RELFTPTVPV
-877 GGGEGG
+877 
-883 DPKEAWEYT
+883 DPKDAWEYS

-903 TINADYINSK
+903 TINAEYIDSK

-921 YTEGAGSEITKAAF
+921 YTKGPGSEITKAAF

-980 QISELKKQIMN
+980 QTSELKKQIMN
-991 LSEATGVNASQLI
+991 LSEATGINASQLI
-1004 NIMSSDVNEQNLN
+1004 NIMSSNVDEKNLN
-1017 EFNRFENLKLTLDL
+1017 EYNRFENLKLTLDL
-1031 QKTRDFLVRITG
+1031 QKTREFLVRITG
-1043 SVCPPFLVMP
+1043 SACPPFIVMP
-1053 KADQI
+1053 KMDKI
-1058 LRKFILDSAAR
+1058 LRMFIMDSVAR
-1069 EHILLAWL
+1069 ERILLAWI
-1077 HDDVTLEN
+1077 HDDVILEN
-1085 AATPLADEETDKPTE
+1085 AAEQAKAKEQEATENKTAERETTE
-1100 ENTEDATE
+1100 EESHEIDE
-1108 EPTPN
+1108 
-1113 NDKIRCCIKDIL
+1113 DKIKCYIKTIL
-1125 ENTLAGV
+1125 KSTLAGV
-1132 ARHMRPQEEVID
+1132 AGYMRTEEEIVD
-1144 SVFYVLGKESLES
+1144 SVFYVLHKESLES
-1157 LDSVGLFI
+1157 LDGVGLFI
-1165 SRAFSNLFAKK
+1165 SRAFANLFGKK
-1176 PTIVDKHVA
+1176 PTLVDKHVA

-1192 FEAYLKK
+1192 YEAYLKK
-1199 LYYLMENKE
+1199 LFYLMKNRE
-1208 VGPYHEGEPVTWK
+1208 VRPQYEGNPVTWK
-1221 DVIHAI
+1221 DVIYAV
-1227 RPLWSLKYHG
+1227 RPLWSLKYSE
-1237 KAEYQTL
+1237 KSEYQTL
-1244 YQYLMMVKE
+1244 YQYLLMVKE
-1253 WRNKEAHISPT
+1253 WRNNEAHISPT
-1264 ASEQEIDTAI
+1264 ASEQEIDAAI
-1274 NIIITMYFYATGSCI
+1274 NIIITMYFFATGSCI
-1289 TELESK
+1289 TELESNGHDVERGYVAEDSHK
-1295 VHNVGEEKGA
+1295 KA
-1305 KPVAP
+1305 KP
-1310 HSYSRY
+1310 Y
-1316 VFDNENATGQDDG
+1316 VYKAEL
-1329 FDGYGNEVMMAAERL
+1329 EERSMAAEGT
-1344 SVNDLNEATRWEI
+1344 D
-1357 LKKSITKLIN
+1357 
-1367 YSYSRKNAVFTKL
+1367 
-1380 RHWEAI
+1380 I
-1386 YRIAVDYGFAI
+1386 YIR
-1397 DGDYDYFKK
+1397 
-1406 KIDEMELR
+1406 
-1414 NLPYRLSSHFLASN
+1414 
-1428 NVGVY
+1428 
-1433 AKDIKEW
+1433 
-1440 TDEGL
+1440 
-1445 EGRKLAEYE
+1445 
-1454 DIKKCADVFEVIV
+1454 
-1467 ENMIKESKSN
+1467 